1 MPQSPLLVEK
11 KREGLKQALLSM
23 AAQVELALR
32 KSLDALR
39 GQDLGLAR
47 EIVAGDAAINRQRR
61 LLEQEA
67 LLVLAAYQPAGLDL
81 RIVGA
86 SMELVA
92 ELERIGDY
100 AADVARILLRHAQP
114 PLSAPLLARIADM
127 GEAAVDMLH
136 DAMLAYGRAGGD
148 APLARLVANRDD
160 RVDALQSELI
170 DAVTALIRDDP
181 RQTAPGVALSWVAHL
196 YERVADR
203 ATNIAERVVY
213 IATGETPDLD

>member
-1 MPQSPLLVEK
+1 MPQSPLLLEK
-11 KREGLKQALLSM
+11 KREALKQALLAM
-23 AAQVELALR
+23 GGQVEQALR
-32 KSLDALR
+32 KSLEALR

-47 EIVAGDAAINRQRR
+47 EIVSGDTAINQQRR
-61 LLEQEA
+61 LLEQDA
-67 LLVLAAYQPAGLDL
+67 LLVLAAFKPAGLDL
-81 RIVGA
+81 RLIGA

-114 PLSAPLLARIADM
+114 PLPTPLLARVADM
-127 GEAAVDMLH
+127 GDAAVDMLR
-136 DAMLAYGRAGGD
+136 DALAAYGRAGGD
-148 APLARLVANRDD
+148 APLARLVASRDD
-160 RVDALQSELI
+160 QIDALQSELI
-170 DAVTALIRDDP
+170 DAIAGLIGDDP
-181 RQTAPGVALSWVAHL
+181 RQAAPGIALSWVTHL

>member
-1 MPQSPLLVEK
+1 LPQSPLLVEK
-11 KREGLKQALLSM
+11 KREALKEALLVM
-23 AAQVELALR
+23 GGQVERALR
-32 KSLDALR
+32 KSLEALR

-47 EIVAGDAAINRQRR
+47 EIVSGDAAINRERR

-67 LLVLAAYQPAGLDL
+67 LLVLAAYKPAGLDL
-81 RIVGA
+81 RLIGA

-114 PLSAPLLARIADM
+114 PLPAPLLARVADM
-127 GEAAVDMLH
+127 GDAAVDMLR
-136 DAMLAYGRAGGD
+136 DALAAYGRAGGD
-148 APLARLVANRDD
+148 APLARLVASRDD
-160 RVDALQSELI
+160 QIDALQSELI
-170 DAVTALIRDDP
+170 DAIAVLIGDDP
-181 RQTAPGVALSWVAHL
+181 HQAAPGIALSWVTHL